1 MSQQTEQPV
10 IDNNPMNA
18 AWQVDGSIVYLKH
31 PMEDTR
37 LFEINV
43 ITAFQSKNLAE
54 RMKFANDF
62 AGLLTWVDSKLMQDE
77 VEAIQAEKTNE

>member
-1 MSQQTEQPV
+1 MSQQTEQPSA
-10 IDNNPMNA
+10 DNNPMNA

-62 AGLLTWVDSKLMQDE
+62 ASLLTWVDSKLMQDE
-77 VEAIQAEKTNE
+77 VNAAQTENTNE